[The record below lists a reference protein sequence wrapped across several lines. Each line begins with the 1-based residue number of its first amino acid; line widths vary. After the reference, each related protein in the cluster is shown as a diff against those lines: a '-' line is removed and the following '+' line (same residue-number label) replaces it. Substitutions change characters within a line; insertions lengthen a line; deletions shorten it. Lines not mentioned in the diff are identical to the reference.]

1 MNGHVLTI
9 GPFSPIALSF
19 LVLRCIFFSSFKN
32 LVFGLGILISDFSAW
47 LDFDFVLDFNFFW
60 KIWMVI
66 LYFGLQ
72 FLVVTFIIHIMK
84 NIIDKNIYFENNKI
98 LNTVIKTHI
107 KLI

>member
-1 MNGHVLTI
+1 
-9 GPFSPIALSF
+9 
-19 LVLRCIFFSSFKN
+19 
-32 LVFGLGILISDFSAW
+32 
-47 LDFDFVLDFNFFW
+47 
-60 KIWMVI
+60 MVI

>member
-1 MNGHVLTI
+1 
-9 GPFSPIALSF
+9 
-19 LVLRCIFFSSFKN
+19 
-32 LVFGLGILISDFSAW
+32 
-47 LDFDFVLDFNFFW
+47 
-60 KIWMVI
+60 MVI
-66 LYFGLQ
+66 LYFGLP